1 MASLSVFPLT
11 RAPHCILRVPGDK
24 SISHRAAIFGGLA
37 EGVTRVEGFLP
48 SEDCL
53 ATLAAME
60 ALGAGA
66 ERRAGVDG
74 RGMDLEIRGCG
85 GELRAA
91 PGEIDCGN
99 SGTTMRLLCG
109 VLAGQG
115 SESVLVGDASL
126 SSRPM
131 GRVMVP
137 LRAMGADIEALGDPE
152 RGLAPLR
159 VRGASLRPVRYEMP
173 VASAQVKSSL
183 LLAGLRCE
191 GRTVV
196 VQAAVTR
203 DHTERMMAEFGI
215 EVEVGGKGLEVALVG
230 PQVPR
235 AAAIRVPG
243 DISSAAFWLVAGA
256 ACRGAR
262 LVLVGVGLNP
272 TRDGVLK
279 VLERMGARLD
289 YEREAWREAG
299 EPAGDIVV
307 EGGGLSGVVM
317 GGSEIPNIIDELPV
331 LAVAGALASGVTEIR
346 DAGELRVKETDRI
359 AAVASNL
366 RLMGVEVEERED
378 GMRIVGGARLRG
390 ARLPS
395 YGDHRIAMAFAVAG
409 LFAEGETVIE
419 GVECIG
425 TSYPGFRDDLERVSG
440 IAGGGGRDEGGQV
453 EVVAIDGTA
462 ASGKSSVAREVAR
475 RLGYSFINTGAMYRA
490 ITWAV
495 LERGIDPRDRAG
507 VRGVLDGIELCCG
520 LRDGSSWVGIDGR
533 ELGEELTEE
542 RINAWVSE
550 VAQVGAVRDLLV
562 RAQREL
568 VKQGGIVMEGRD
580 IGTVV
585 FPDAAYKF
593 YIDAPAEV
601 RQARREAQG
610 LNDDVRGRDGS
621 DAGREESPLTR
632 ADDAVEI
639 DTAELGIGDVVEI
652 ILGRVRAGWR

>member
-1 MASLSVFPLT
+1 MASLSVSPLIE
-11 RAPHCILRVPGDK
+11 APHCTLRVPGDK

-37 EGVTRVEGFLP
+37 EGVTSIKGFLP

-60 ALGAGA
+60 ALGAGV
-66 ERRAGVDG
+66 ERRTGVDG
-74 RGMDLEIRGCG
+74 RGLDLEIRGCG
-85 GELRAA
+85 GALSAA
-91 PGEIDCGN
+91 PGELDCGN

-109 VLAGQG
+109 VLASQG

-159 VRGASLRPVRYEMP
+159 VRGASLRPLRYELP
-173 VASAQVKSSL
+173 VASAQVKSCV

-196 VQAAVTR
+196 VQPAVTR

-215 EVEVGGKGLEVALVG
+215 EVEVGGDGLEVALVG
-230 PQVPR
+230 PQVAR
-235 AAAIRVPG
+235 AGAIRVPG

-256 ACRGAR
+256 ACPGAR
-262 LVLVGVGLNP
+262 LVLSGVGLNP

-279 VLERMGARLD
+279 VLERMGAKLD
-289 YEREAWREAG
+289 YERDAWRAPG

-307 EGGGLSGVVM
+307 EGGGLTGVVM

-419 GVECIG
+419 GAECIG
-425 TSYPGFRDDLERVSG
+425 TSYPGFHDDLKLV
-440 IAGGGGRDEGGQV
+440 AGVGEKLD
-453 EVVAIDGTA
+453 VVAIDGTA

-475 RLGYSFINTGAMYRA
+475 RLGYRFINTGAMYRA

-495 LERGIDPRDRAG
+495 LERGIDPGDRGAVRDALG
-507 VRGVLDGIELCCG
+507 GIELSCG
-520 LRDGSSWVGIDGR
+520 LRDGSSWVGIGGR
-533 ELGEELTEE
+533 ELDQELTEE
-542 RINAWVSE
+542 RVNAGVSE
-550 VAQVGAVRDLLV
+550 VAQVGAVRELLV

-568 VKQGGIVMEGRD
+568 AKQGGIVMEGRD

-585 FPDAAYKF
+585 FPNAAYKF
-593 YIDAPAEV
+593 YIDAPVEV

-610 LNDDVRGRDGS
+610 LSDDVKGRDGS
-621 DAGREESPLTR
+621 DAGREESPLMR
-632 ADDAVEI
+632 ADDALEI
-639 DTAELGIGDVVEI
+639 DTAELGIDEVVGI
-652 ILGRVRAGWR
+652 ILERVGRARCVGEEG